1 MKILVTG
8 ASGFLGQSLVP
19 RLIKEGK
26 DVIILTRKKIVFS
39 NELELK
45 ANKIKQI
52 IYSDETGFHIDS
64 NDQPQIII
72 HLATYFVSNHSE
84 SDLKKLVD
92 ANILLGM
99 RILEYSKQNKIDVIS
114 TSSFAQSLDGFS
126 DMPQNLYALTKKIF
140 EDLLK
145 FYSKQDKV
153 KVISLELFD
162 TYGPGD
168 IRKKVVNLAIE
179 SFRNG
184 TEFKM
189 SSGDQ
194 EICLLNVEDVTN
206 ALITC
211 LNQLPE
217 LEGYNGFT
225 LLNKESTF
233 KLKDLIL
240 EIKEILKSKSLIK
253 LGHYSY
259 RKNEIFE
266 LHSKHS
272 KLSNWNPKT
281 TLSEGIIKKVKH
293 ENK

>member
-19 RLIKEGK
+19 RLIREGK
-26 DVIILTRKKIVFS
+26 DVLILTRKKIVFE
-39 NELELK
+39 NELD

-52 IYSDETGFHIDS
+52 IYSDETGFQLDS

-99 RILEYSKQNKIDVIS
+99 RVLEYSKQNKIDVIS

-126 DMPQNLYALTKKIF
+126 DTPQNLYALTKKIF
-140 EDLLK
+140 EDLLV
-145 FYSKQDKV
+145 FYSKEYKV
-153 KVISLELFD
+153 KVINLELFD

-168 IRKKVVNLAIE
+168 IRRKVVNLAIE

-184 TEFKM
+184 DEFKM

-194 EICLLNVEDVTN
+194 EICLLNVEDVIN
-206 ALITC
+206 GLVIC

-217 LEGYNGFT
+217 LEGYNAFT

-240 EIKEILKSKSLIK
+240 EIKEILKSSSLIK
-253 LGHYSY
+253 LGHYPY

-266 LHSKHS
+266 LHSKHV
-272 KLSNWNPKT
+272 KLSNWKSKI
-281 TLSEGIIKKVKH
+281 TLTKGITKKVDY